1 MRFLFWHC
9 IRLALLDFAKFI
21 PPKIPQRRYVCF
33 DVSVRP
39 VHARQVQLS
48 DRRRRIRLTQQ
59 YIRPGTAYAC
69 GRDAWSHQS
78 GWRIE
83 MNAEGITRRHWPSV
97 AGCVY
102 SEDRGRSW
110 HAGALA
116 DGMENGNETTVAQ
129 LADGGLLFCCRN
141 MNADR
146 CRVLTVRY
154 SATRDR
160 AGTGSRTWIHSARTS
175 TSPCARGERRSAQA
189 ELAAYCRRAHGRY
202 H

>member
-1 MRFLFWHC
+1 MGRTTDLRGLA
-9 IRLALLDFAKFI
+9 IRAE
-21 PPKIPQRRYVCF
+21 RGE
-33 DVSVRP
+33 S
-39 VHARQVQLS
+39 
-48 DRRRRIRLTQQ
+48 RRRSRRTIGKRRT
-59 YIRPGTAYAC
+59 PGTCARRGPVTAYAC